1 MSWKETKRE
10 YKIINGFR
18 TLIGQTEEFVSPPD
32 NSFTRKEK
40 IELLLKLVSAFAI
53 ATPFILFF
61 VQQNIQNKQ
70 AKHRYENEILTETLT
85 KINELRPYNAKDTQ
99 FRVKAERTYQVEIG
113 KVRLLKRP
121 RLDTILLKMKK
132 LYELTVILE
141 DQRKIA
147 SHFYNEGLKDY
158 PSEKLK
164 QIADSAFTEINR
176 LYSSPAIYID
186 TTIFQRLSD
195 TLRISE
201 EEFHKNIIHPE
212 PLLTRR
218 IRDILSNMYIWMPY
232 QYDSVFNRE
241 KQVIELVAAGADIE
255 NAFLRSQFFETDA
268 QGFLI
273 SHCYYYEKWLR
284 DLVDLLY
291 GYENYLIS
299 NFIDAI
305 SE

>member
-10 YKIINGFR
+10 YKIIDGFR
-18 TLIGQTEEFVSPPD
+18 TLVSQTEEFVSPPN

-40 IELLLKLVSAFAI
+40 IELILKVVSAFAI

-61 VQQNIQNKQ
+61 FQQKIQNEQ
-70 AKHRYENEILTETLT
+70 SRRRYENGVLSETIT
-85 KINELRPYNAKDTQ
+85 KINELRPYNVKDTQ
-99 FRVKAERTYQVEIG
+99 FRAKAERTYQVEIG
-113 KVRLLKRP
+113 KVKLLKRP

-147 SHFYNEGLKDY
+147 SYFYNEGLKDY
-158 PSEKLK
+158 SSEKLK
-164 QIADSAFTEINR
+164 HIADSAFAEINR
-176 LYSSPAIYID
+176 IYSSPAIYID
-186 TTIFQRLSD
+186 TVIFQRLSD
-195 TLRISE
+195 SLRISRK
-201 EEFHKNIIHPE
+201 EFHNNIIHPE

-232 QYDSVFNRE
+232 QYDSVFHKE
-241 KQVIELVAAGADIE
+241 KQVLELVAAGADIE

-268 QGFLI
+268 RGFLI
-273 SHCYYYEKWLR
+273 SHCYYYEKSLR